1 MFSVKFWKTLPDLSS
16 VIFCYHKDK
25 SIVIL
30 GGAKVHDKIPL
41 LNNMIDKVDEIIVG
55 GGVSYTFL
63 KKVYGMEIGMSL
75 FDKTGFEQIDA
86 ILEKVTL

>member
-1 MFSVKFWKTLPDLSS
+1 
-16 VIFCYHKDK
+16 
-25 SIVIL
+25 VIL